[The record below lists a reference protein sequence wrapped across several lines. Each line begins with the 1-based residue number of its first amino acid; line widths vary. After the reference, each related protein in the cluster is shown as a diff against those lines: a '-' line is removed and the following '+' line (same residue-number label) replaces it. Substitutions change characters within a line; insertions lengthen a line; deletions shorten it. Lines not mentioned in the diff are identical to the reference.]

1 MKYAWIEEN
10 VAVFPVA
17 MMCRV
22 LEVSTSGFYVWRT
35 RGLSMRQVRYELL
48 ADAVEKSH
56 KDSKRTYGYR
66 KVHED
71 IVEAFEEPCCKET
84 VRMIMKDKGLRAKR
98 ARKFT
103 HTTDANHAFSIA
115 DNLLN
120 RAFEAERPNEKWVAD
135 ITYIPTWEGWSYL
148 ATVMDLYGRRIVG
161 WATSQRIDTALVSDA
176 LHAAVRERHP
186 GAGLLHHS
194 DRGVQY
200 ASNDY
205 QKTLDLFG
213 MSCSMSRKG
222 NCWDNACMERF
233 FSSLKSEWVGDRIYP
248 THEAATTAIFEY
260 IEGFYN
266 SKRRHQA
273 LGYKTP
279 IQYENENQHNEALA
293 A

>member
-1 MKYAWIEEN
+1 MKYAWIQDN
-10 VAVFPVA
+10 VVVFPVI

-22 LEVSTSGFYVWRT
+22 LEVSTSGFYAWRM
-35 RGLSMRQVRYELL
+35 RGPSTRQVRHALF

-56 KDSKRTYGYR
+56 AASRHAYGYR

-71 IVEAFEEPCCKET
+71 ILEAFEEPCCKET
-84 VRMIMKDKGLRAKR
+84 VRMIMKNKGLRAKR

-103 HTTDANHAFSIA
+103 HTTDANHTYAVA

-120 RAFEAERPNEKWVAD
+120 REFDAEYPNEKWVAD
-135 ITYIPTWEGWSYL
+135 ITYIPTREGWSYL
-148 ATVMDLYGRRIVG
+148 AAVMDLYGRRIVG
-161 WATSQRIDTALVSDA
+161 WATSKHIDTALVSDA
-176 LHAAVRERHP
+176 LHAAIRERQP

-205 QKTLDLFG
+205 QQTLDLFDIT
-213 MSCSMSRKG
+213 CSMSRKG

-233 FSSLKSEWVGDRIYP
+233 FSSLKSEWIGDTIYP

-260 IEGFYN
+260 IDVFYN

-279 IQYENENQHNEALA
+279 IQYENETQNTEALA